1 MLGFKNYMTIGSN
14 RESIILFLGDLA
26 SLAAAFWLA
35 LVVRAVEIPSFTTL
49 GMYASSLIPL
59 SLLWMFTFF
68 IAGLYEKHA
77 LVFEKKLP
85 GTILNAQIANSI
97 IAVIFFYLFTPYLG
111 IAPKT
116 ILILYLVISTIFI
129 ILWRLLGPTLFGI
142 KRQEAA
148 ILIGAGQEMRALKDE
163 VNTNRRYNLNFVS
176 SVDLSQIE
184 SIDFKTEIIDRIYS
198 EKITSVVI
206 DLRHEKAGAILP
218 ALYNLIFSGVRFHD
232 MHKVYEEVF
241 ARIPLSLVQY
251 NWFLEN
257 ISSSSHMGYDI
268 LKRIMDVVVGGI
280 IGILSLPLYPFVA
293 LAIKLDDHKKVFI
306 FQDRIGKNNV
316 VMKIVKFRSMAR
328 NADGENVIT
337 RVGRILRATR
347 IDELPQLWN
356 VVKGD
361 LSLVGP
367 RPELPDLVKVYE
379 KEIPYYKMRHL
390 VTPGLSGWGQIRDY
404 DVPRGTADVDR
415 TRTKLS
421 YDLYYIKNRSLM
433 LDLAIALKTIK
444 TLLSRSG
451 N

>member
-1 MLGFKNYMTIGSN
+1 MLGFKNHMTIGSN

-35 LVVRAVEIPSFTTL
+35 LVVRAIEIPSFETL
-49 GMYASSLIPL
+49 GMYASSLVPL

-116 ILILYLVISTIFI
+116 ILVLYLVISTVLIV
-129 ILWRLLGPTLFGI
+129 LWRLLGPALFGI

-148 ILIGAGQEMRALKDE
+148 ILIGSGEEMRTLKDE
-163 VNTNRRYNLNFVS
+163 VNINRRYNLNFVS
-176 SVDLSQIE
+176 SVDLSHIE
-184 SIDFKTEIIDRIYS
+184 GIDFKTEIINRIYS

-206 DLRHEKAGAILP
+206 DLRNEKAEAILP

-241 ARIPLSLVQY
+241 ERIPLSLVRY
-251 NWFLEN
+251 SWFLEN
-257 ISSSSHMGYDI
+257 ISSSSHAGYDL
-268 LKRIMDVVVGGI
+268 LKRIMDVVVAFILGV
-280 IGILSLPLYPFVA
+280 LSLPLYPFAA

-306 FQDRIGKNNV
+306 FQDRMGKNNTV
-316 VMKIVKFRSMAR
+316 IKIIKFRSMAR
-328 NADGENVIT
+328 NADGDNAVT
-337 RVGRILRATR
+337 RVGRFLRATR

-404 DVPRGTADVDR
+404 DVPRGTADVDK

-421 YDLYYIKNRSLM
+421 YDLYYIKNRSFM
-433 LDLAIALKTIK
+433 LDLTIALKTVK